1 MNRKTRIGCCTMVV
15 SAALLT
21 CAPGAD
27 AAHPEAHERRTHIRA
42 GSAGTIVAVRGRPA
56 SRDMRAEVAA
66 VQYPYPHPRPRLAG
80 FSPLI
85 AITTSDAGFPLGHD
99 FEFEHELESSY
110 VGSALNPTADPG
122 FVIGFLDTGSD
133 VDLVAGTATDTLGL
147 FGFNLTS
154 NSIPIGGVGGEV
166 DASISMPVGFFA
178 AGLSAIDAS
187 GTLDYTAL
195 VGHSNVCGLAAPAI
209 DCGSGEV
216 LSAVI
221 GMPFLYFYNSIIR
234 VDTPR
239 TVHVA
244 GVTYTGPDV
253 QIQQPYEPLPTFERT
268 IALELGGLSPVVT
281 TANYFPDFADLVT
294 PVIPTLLSL
303 FAGTIPGGGAF
314 FTTIYVIE
322 GEPGPTNPAQ
332 AMRVLVD
339 TGAQSSIMSSAMA
352 ANLSLPFEPDFT
364 VDVCGVGGLVEGVP
378 GFYLDYIKINAR
390 GGALE
395 FSRAP
400 FVVLDLP
407 SPEGGVLDGILGMN
421 FFWNRNV
428 IFEPLPLGVGFFHV
442 SDPVPFAYGDFDVDL
457 DVDVPD
463 AETLVSCVTGPG
475 AGTLNPVC
483 DHIDGD
489 DDGDV
494 DLVDFKQFQLCF
506 SGSGVTAD
514 AGCGF

>member
-1 MNRKTRIGCCTMVV
+1 MNRQTRMGCYTIVV

-21 CAPGAD
+21 CLPEAD
-27 AAHPEAHERRTHIRA
+27 AANPETHELQTHIRA
-42 GSAGTIVAVRGRPA
+42 GSAGTIVSVEGRRA
-56 SRDMRAEVAA
+56 SRYLRADVAA
-66 VQYPYPHPRPRLAG
+66 AGSLYPHPRPRLAG

-99 FEFEHELESSY
+99 FEFEHGLESSY
-110 VGSALNPTADPG
+110 VGSPLNLSADPG
-122 FVIGFLDTGSD
+122 FVIGFLDSGAD
-133 VDLVAGTATDTLGL
+133 VDLVAGTATETLGL
-147 FGFNLTS
+147 FGSNLTS

-166 DASISMPVGFFA
+166 NASITMPVGFFA
-178 AGLSAIDAS
+178 AGLSAIDGS
-187 GTLDYTAL
+187 GALDYTAL
-195 VGHSNVCGLAAPAI
+195 VGHSNVCGLAAPPI
-209 DCGSGEV
+209 DCGTGEV
-216 LSAVI
+216 VSAVI
-221 GMPFLYFYNSIIR
+221 GMPFLYFYNTIIR
-234 VDTPR
+234 VDTPQ

-244 GVTYTGPDV
+244 GVIYTGPDV
-253 QIQQPYEPLPTFERT
+253 QIQQPYETLPTFQHT

-281 TANYFPDFADLVT
+281 TANYYPDFADLET

-332 AMRVLVD
+332 AMRVMVD

-364 VDVCGVGGLVEGVP
+364 VDVCGVGGIVEGVP
-378 GFYLDYIKINAR
+378 GFHLDYVKINAR

-428 IFEPLPLGVGFFHV
+428 IFEPLPLGIGFFHV
-442 SDPVPFAYGDFDVDL
+442 SDPVPFAYGDSDVDL
-457 DVDVPD
+457 DVDAPD
-463 AETLVSCVTGPG
+463 AEILVSCVTGPG
-475 AGTLNPVC
+475 VGTLNPVC
-483 DHIDGD
+483 DHLDGD
-489 DDGDV
+489 DDGDI
-494 DLVDFKQFQLCF
+494 DLIDFKRFQLCF